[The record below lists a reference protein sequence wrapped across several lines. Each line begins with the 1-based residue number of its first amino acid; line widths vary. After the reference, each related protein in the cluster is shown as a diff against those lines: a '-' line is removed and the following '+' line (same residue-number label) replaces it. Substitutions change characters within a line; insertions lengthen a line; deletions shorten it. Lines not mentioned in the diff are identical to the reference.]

1 MVQHLKSSEI
11 CHCIK
16 FQIGTI
22 ALWLELHRER
32 SELHTPKKLCGFSGK
47 YKVIF
52 WFSLKMLFFFK
63 LRVLQV
69 NFRTNNIMTNASW
82 TYHPA
87 IVTQKN
93 VIRIVSNRT
102 DATLY
107 RTYVTQTST
116 TNIIFSLGIF
126 FPSQVPLLLIDATFP
141 RKFLKML

>member
-1 MVQHLKSSEI
+1 
-11 CHCIK
+11 
-16 FQIGTI
+16 
-22 ALWLELHRER
+22 
-32 SELHTPKKLCGFSGK
+32 
-47 YKVIF
+47 
-52 WFSLKMLFFFK
+52 
-63 LRVLQV
+63 
-69 NFRTNNIMTNASW
+69 MTNASW

-141 RKFLKML
+141 RKFLKMLWNVCIKADSSDNSCKNFHNHNFFFLIFISEKQIYFSYRIIWNRRSIFSGFLQIMFCSLSYTHQT